1 MRPLRRGYTNRT
13 LGDDV
18 TVVKRHQG
26 PGALDRSRHEHAVLS
41 AVAGRVPV
49 PAVLEA
55 RDGRL
60 TMTFMPG
67 VHGQELLEAGRA
79 GAVPRACGT
88 MLGRIHRIDTIPA
101 G

>member
-41 AVAGRVPV
+41 AVAGRVRYRRSWRPGT
-49 PAVLEA
+49 AV
-55 RDGRL
+55 
-60 TMTFMPG
+60 
-67 VHGQELLEAGRA
+67 
-79 GAVPRACGT
+79 
-88 MLGRIHRIDTIPA
+88 
-101 G
+101 

>member
-1 MRPLRRGYTNRT
+1 
-13 LGDDV
+13 
-18 TVVKRHQG
+18 
-26 PGALDRSRHEHAVLS
+26 
-41 AVAGRVPV
+41 
-49 PAVLEA
+49 
-55 RDGRL
+55 
-60 TMTFMPG
+60 MTFMPG